1 MTRRLFFA
9 LLGVLGLFYSQ
20 QTHAQTLTTA
30 ALPVTAICP
39 GTLLTVSF
47 TFSGTLGTGNV
58 FSAQLSHDNVSYSTL
73 PSGVVSFTSS
83 TTSTTG
89 VSGTYSLTTTIPVST
104 LPLIAYR
111 LRVMASNPS
120 ILGTPS
126 PTTLTVRVTPTAP
139 VTQSV
144 AVCQRANSLT
154 LTATGQNLRWYSS
167 ATGGTSTTLAP
178 VLSTSAAG
186 SNVFYVSQTVNGCES
201 ARASLSAVVTATPG
215 SPTIG
220 QTSLTYCQGS
230 SVQSLTAVG
239 AGLRWYTTAT
249 GGTGVGTLTPN
260 TGTLGTVSYF
270 VSQSVNGCESDR
282 SSLTVTTSAVP
293 ATPAVTGQITL
304 CQRATPIAL
313 TATGQ
318 SLRWYPGATGGVSS
332 TVAPAPSTDTIGATS
347 YFVTQ
352 TVGICESDR
361 SQIRVTIRQL
371 PAVPSTSNPTVCQ
384 NSPAVTL
391 SATGQ
396 AIRWYATPISTEVLP
411 NAPTVNTTQA
421 VVTIFYVTQTVDACE
436 SPRAEARVLVRPL
449 PLPPTPTPT
458 NYCQFVRAQ
467 PLTATGSGTLRWFT
481 PDGTPLNTTP
491 TPPTDQPASFSY
503 LVSQV
508 VDGCEGGR
516 AVAVVNI
523 LTSAPPT
530 VAQSVVPVCQGLPAQ
545 PLQATGRG
553 LRWTDPFGNVTSA
566 APVPPTQSATTNAD
580 GLVYYVTQTGENGC
594 ESPRVAIRVFVVP
607 LPTLSLS
614 GPSSV
619 NLGIDVPLRLT
630 FTGIPPFQYR
640 LSSGQSGTAT
650 KDTTIL
656 VLPTRTTT
664 YQVQEIRNQCGLGT
678 ARNLATVNVNIPVI
692 QTQNLTNNTVC
703 VGGIVSM
710 AFSATGPFNTGSQ
723 FRVQYA
729 RAQGDTTQAQFV
741 DALSSSFP
749 TGGQIG
755 GIIPTTATAG
765 TYWVRVIATNPKI
778 PVNGTISP
786 TTLTVRPLPTATVAG
801 TQAIYETQAANLS
814 ISFTGDGPWE
824 LTYRDSSSV
833 GGVTRQLQ
841 TAANPH
847 ILEIRPLRTTTYI
860 LTSVSNGC
868 GNGPRPNS
876 LATVTVNPLLGL
888 EDQSLNKALTVFPM
902 PVSSGFTLRIGG
914 LTPGET
920 ARLELVNSAGQLVWQ
935 GQTWH
940 PETSVSLDGKPAG
953 VYVLK
958 VKIGERVAS
967 RRVLKF

>member
-9 LLGVLGLFYSQ
+9 LLGVFGLFYGQ
-20 QTHAQTLTTA
+20 HTYAQTLTTQP
-30 ALPVTAICP
+30 LPVTAVC
-39 GTLLTVSF
+39 
-47 TFSGTLGTGNV
+47 SG
-58 FSAQLSHDNVSYSTL
+58 STM
-73 PSGVVSFTSS
+73 VVSFSLTGAVSATNVFTAQLANGEGSYANLTSTTATPSS
-83 TTSTTG
+83 TTGLFSLTATIPTSTTAG
-89 VSGTYSLTTTIPVST
+89 STYRIRVVGSTTALV
-104 LPLIAYR
+104 
-111 LRVMASNPS
+111 
-120 ILGTPS
+120 GTPS
-126 PTTLTVRVTPTAP
+126 PTTLTVRATPTIP
-139 VTQSV
+139 VTQSI
-144 AVCQRANSLT
+144 ALCQRANSLT
-154 LTATGQNLRWYSS
+154 LTATGQNLLWYSS
-167 ATGGTSTTLAP
+167 ATGMASTTLAP
-178 VLSTSAAG
+178 VLSTSAVG
-186 SNVFYVSQTVNGCES
+186 SSVYYVSQTVNGCES

-239 AGLRWYTTAT
+239 LGLRWYTTAT

-260 TGTLGTVSYF
+260 TGTSGTISYF

-293 ATPAVTGQITL
+293 VTPAVTGQITL
-304 CQRATPIAL
+304 CQRTTPTAL

-318 SLRWYPGATGGVSS
+318 SLRWYPAATGSVSS
-332 TVAPAPSTDTIGATS
+332 TIAPVPSTDNIGATS

-361 SQIRVTIRQL
+361 SQIRVTIQQL
-371 PAVPSTSNPTVCQ
+371 PGLPTTSNPTVCQ

-467 PLTATGSGTLRWFT
+467 PLSATGSGTLRWFA
-481 PDGTPLNTTP
+481 PDGTPLGSAP

-503 LVSQV
+503 LVSQL

-530 VAQSVVPVCQGLPAQ
+530 VAQPIVPVCQGLPAQ
-545 PLQATGRG
+545 PLQASGRG

-566 APVPPTQSATTNAD
+566 APVPSTQSATTNAD

-594 ESPRVAIRVFVVP
+594 ESPRVPIRVFVVP

-619 NLGIDVPLRLT
+619 NLGIDAPLRLT
-630 FTGIPPFQYR
+630 FTGISPYQYR

-678 ARNLATVNVNIPVI
+678 GGNLATVNVNIPVI
-692 QTQNLTNNTVC
+692 QTLNLTNSTVC

-710 AFSATGPFNTGSQ
+710 AFSATGPFNAGSQ

-741 DALSSSFP
+741 DALSSSPP

-755 GIIPTTATAG
+755 GTLPITLTAG
-765 TYWVRVIATNPKI
+765 TYWVRVMATNPKI

-786 TTLTVRPLPTATVAG
+786 TTLTVRPLPTATIAG

-814 ISFTGDGPWE
+814 IAFTGDGPWE

-847 ILEIRPLRTTTYI
+847 ILEVRPLRTTTYI
-860 LTSVSNGC
+860 LSSISNGC

-888 EDQSLNKALTVFPM
+888 EDQSLNETLTIFPM
-902 PVSSGFTLRIGG
+902 PVSSGFTLRIEG
-914 LTPGET
+914 LTLGET
-920 ARLELVNSAGQLVWQ
+920 ALLELVSSTGQSVWQ
-935 GQTWH
+935 GQTRQS
-940 PETSVSLDGKPAG
+940 ETIVSLAGKAGG

-967 RRVLKF
+967 RRVVKL